1 MRGFDEEVE
10 LYLYSKEKCALV
22 VPLLVVVVTAAAAD
36 VAAVVVVTLF
46 FLSTFI
52 LSFIQNI
59 IMS

>member
-22 VPLLVVVVTAAAAD
+22 VPLLVVVTAAAAA
-36 VAAVVVVTLF
+36 AAVVVVTLF

>member
-22 VPLLVVVVTAAAAD
+22 VPLLVVVTAAAAD

>member
-22 VPLLVVVVTAAAAD
+22 VPLLVVVTAAAA
-36 VAAVVVVTLF
+36 VAAAVVVVTLF